1 MQRMKSHVQINRKE
15 NELGMRILVNCA
27 LPYANSSL
35 HLGHIAGCYLGGD
48 IFVRYNRM
56 IGNKVLFVSGTD
68 EYGTPI
74 TIKAESEN
82 TTPQAVAD
90 KYHREIEE
98 SFRAMDISFDIFSR
112 TTYRE
117 HTEVVSE
124 IFLDLLN
131 KGYLSEHEMVS
142 PFCKECNRFLPD
154 RYITGTCPYCG
165 YDKARGDQCDN
176 CGKTLDP
183 KDLINPV
190 CIISGTTPEFRETR
204 HFFFKLDLFQ
214 DSLLEWISSKKNW
227 RSNVIAFTKNF
238 IESGLKERPITR
250 DLSWGVPIPLKGYED
265 KRIYVWFEALLGY
278 ISAAKIYS
286 ESIGDPDYWKQYW
299 TGDARSYFFL
309 GKDNIPFHSV
319 MLPAILI
326 ADGNLN
332 LPYDI
337 PANEYLKY
345 NGEKFSKSR
354 GVGFLVDEMLKV
366 ADKDYIR
373 FYLTSILPENGDS
386 EFSVTEMEEKVNTEL
401 ISKYGNL
408 IHRLT
413 SFVHNNKISLGY
425 PENPLGTDLDI
436 LHKAESS
443 FDEYRRLME
452 NVELKKALK
461 TWVELVQ
468 SANAYFNESEPWKLI
483 KKDPLECAEKL
494 SVIYVLCSYLTVMIY
509 PFVPSSAS
517 RIWGSLGRGSSI
529 EKDGME
535 ELSHKFKNLTLEKT
549 NPPFVP
555 LKIANDNPNSLDLR
569 VGRILSVKDHPSA
582 DRLYLLEVDLGDRK
596 IHLVAGLRSQYRPEE
611 LVSRSIVVVSNLKKA
626 KIRGEISE
634 GMLLAADDGTL
645 TSFLTLPDNIK
656 PGTSVDLGKYSFN
669 GQNVVEIDDLS
680 RFNLHVG
687 TVNGDAEAL
696 ASIDGTDLSLNVN
709 GVPVR
714 PERSVKVG
722 AKIK

>member
-1 MQRMKSHVQINRKE
+1 MKSEIQINRKE
-15 NELGMRILVNCA
+15 NELEMRVLVNCA

-56 IGNKVLFVSGTD
+56 MGNSVLFVSGTD

-90 KYHREIEE
+90 KYHREIQE
-98 SFRAMDISFDIFSR
+98 SFNAMDIKFDIFSR
-112 TTYRE
+112 TTYQE
-117 HTEVVSE
+117 HTEFVGE

-142 PFCKECNRFLPD
+142 PYCKECNRFLPD
-154 RYITGTCPYCG
+154 RYVTGTCPYCG

-183 KDLINPV
+183 KDLISPI

-204 HFFFKLDLFQ
+204 HFFFRLDLFQ
-214 DSLLEWISSKKNW
+214 KDLLEWVSERKNW
-227 RSNVIAFTKNF
+227 RSNVLSFTKNF

-250 DLSWGVPIPLKGYED
+250 DLTWGVPIPLKGYED

-286 ESIGDPDYWKQYW
+286 KSIGEPDYWKQFW
-299 TGDARSYFFL
+299 TGDTRSYFFL

-319 MLPAILI
+319 MLPAILM
-326 ADGNLN
+326 GNGKLN

-373 FYLTSILPENGDS
+373 FYIASILPENGDS
-386 EFSVTEMEEKVNTEL
+386 EFSVTEMEDKVNAEL

-413 SFVHNNKISLGY
+413 SFVHNNGISLSY
-425 PENPLGTDLDI
+425 PENPLGKDLEI
-436 LHKAESS
+436 LRKAYSL
-443 FDEYRRLME
+443 FDEYKNYMQ
-452 NVELKKALK
+452 NVEVKKALK
-461 TWVELVQ
+461 TWIDLVQ
-468 SANAYFNESEPWKLI
+468 SANAYFNESEPWKLLKI
-483 KKDPLECAEKL
+483 DPVGCAEKL
-494 SVIYVLCSYLTVMIY
+494 SIIYVISSYLTVMIY
-509 PFVPSSAS
+509 PIIPSSAS
-517 RIWGSLGRGSSI
+517 RIWKNLGRTSLI
-529 EKDGME
+529 EKNGVED
-535 ELSHKFKNLTLEKT
+535 LSYKFGNLNLEKAS
-549 NPPFVP
+549 PPFVP
-555 LKIANDNPNSLDLR
+555 LKIPNDNPNSLDLR
-569 VGRILSVKDHPSA
+569 VGKILSIRDHPSA

-596 IHLVAGLRSQYRPEE
+596 IHLVAGLRSHYKPEE
-611 LVSRSIVVVSNLKKA
+611 LVSRNIVVVSNLKKA
-626 KIRGEISE
+626 RIRGETSE
-634 GMLLAADDGTL
+634 GMLLAADDGTV
-645 TSFLTLPDNIK
+645 TSFITLPDNVK
-656 PGTSVDLGKYSFN
+656 PGTSVDLGEYSFN
-669 GQNVVEIDDLS
+669 GQNMVEIDDLS
-680 RFNLHVG
+680 KFNLHVSR
-687 TVNGDAEAL
+687 VDGDIRAF
-696 ASIDGTDLSLNVN
+696 ASIDGTDLPLNAN
-709 GVPVR
+709 GILAF
-714 PERSVKVG
+714 PEKNVKDG
-722 AKIK
+722 AKIR